1 MCSVWRML
9 ACMAARTAMTRAC
22 WRRLKG
28 RVRALTRRGPK
39 GVDDRRFLE
48 AVLVDA
54 SDGRSL
60 ERSARRAWKVEH
72 CLSPVSSLGSCRPVG
87 SVAADTRRA
96 AAAELLAD
104 R

>member
-1 MCSVWRML
+1 YVGVHGRSNGNDACVLASIERPCSSIDQ
-9 ACMAARTAMTRAC
+9 ARS
-22 WRRLKG
+22 KG
-28 RVRALTRRGPK
+28 SRCPPLSRG
-39 GVDDRRFLE
+39 G
-48 AVLVDA
+48 AVGA